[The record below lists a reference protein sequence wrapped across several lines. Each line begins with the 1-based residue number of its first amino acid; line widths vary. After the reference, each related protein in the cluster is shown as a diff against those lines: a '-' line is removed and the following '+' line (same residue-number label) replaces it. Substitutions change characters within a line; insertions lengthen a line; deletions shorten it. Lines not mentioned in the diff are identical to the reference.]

1 MRPFLFTF
9 FFIIAVDC
17 CYAQKFKPALN
28 LIKGSTYY
36 LTSDATSTI
45 NQTITGQQN
54 SVNLSFAFKMA
65 FKVTGVTDTV
75 YSMEVSYQS
84 LNMKMDLA
92 ENAVDLDSKKNDP
105 QDLPSVI
112 LAAMMNKPFNLEM
125 TKTGKIRS
133 VTNVDKMIIGAL
145 QNVPGVDSVKKARFS
160 AQFMQSFGP
169 NAFKGSIEMGTAIF
183 PNTFVAKGDSWTV
196 VNKLLSPAETTVSS
210 TYQLADVVA
219 GTYFIHG
226 EGTLATDTSVKP
238 VNINGLAVKYNLKGS
253 MISDIR
259 IDKTTGWITE
269 AKLKQVMMGAM
280 QFPDSSSL
288 PGGMTVP
295 ITFNT
300 DVKTAGK

>member
-1 MRPFLFTF
+1 MRHVLFTF
-9 FFIIAVDC
+9 FFIIAVGC
-17 CYAQKFKPALN
+17 CYPQKFKPALN
-28 LIKGSTYY
+28 LVKGTTYY

-45 NQTITGQQN
+45 NQTVSGQQN
-54 SVNLSFAFKMA
+54 SVNLTFAFKMA

-75 YSMEVSYQS
+75 YNMEVSYQS

-105 QDLPSVI
+105 KDLPSVM

-145 QNVPGVDSVKKARFS
+145 QNVPGADSIKKAQFT

-183 PNTFVAKGDSWTV
+183 PNTFVAKGASWTV
-196 VNKLLSPAETTVSS
+196 TNKLMSPAETTVSS

-226 EGTLATDTSVKP
+226 EGTLASDTSAKP

-269 AKLKQVMMGAM
+269 AKLKQVMMGDM
-280 QFPDSSSL
+280 QFPDSPSL

-295 ITFNT
+295 ISFNT
-300 DVKTAGK
+300 DVATAGK